1 MNFWI
6 RVNILSLIGTHMSKV
21 LSKPVT
27 AIITIICISLTLR
40 IYFTAWNLPTNS
52 SDSLLFM
59 IEGLQYSK
67 GDFSNVSNRPLWPLF
82 LSFFFLVFRFE
93 NNLEYMNLVRVV
105 AIMVSLATIPV
116 VYLISKKYVTEKYAI
131 LAALFFAIEPNLIE
145 NAIFGMTEPLFILL
159 GTLSFYFIIQK
170 NQKYQLLS
178 FIFAGLAFDT
188 RLNGITLIIL
198 LIISLIINRNQV
210 KKQSLFYGVLIFLVL
225 IFPAHFLVPIQ
236 HGFAPFPIIE
246 QIGTIVV
253 HGTTTYSTDISN
265 PTTNLLILNAIK
277 NELSH
282 ILRISM
288 PFLIMLV
295 PYGIILA
302 LKNNNYKNKILFLVI
317 IISLIIAIPQ
327 YTVSNE
333 YRNLFFIIPFLCI
346 FSAIA
351 FEKLTEKIDLKNIFL
366 VLLILGLILIS
377 TNFLRERYSID
388 EEYFI
393 EKDNFGKYVANNL
406 DGNITG
412 NIRLEIIRNMADLK
426 STTYFFNE
434 KLSLFDPGFPI
445 DSVSKLMNYCIQ
457 NKIDYM
463 IIEQKKV
470 EKHFTVFNKIEFNE
484 DNLPFLKEIYDTEK
498 LDYKKLKVKIF
509 KINYE
514 EYQDSLN

>member
-1 MNFWI
+1 M
-6 RVNILSLIGTHMSKV
+6 
-21 LSKPVT
+21 
-27 AIITIICISLTLR
+27 
-40 IYFTAWNLPTNS
+40 
-52 SDSLLFM
+52 
-59 IEGLQYSK
+59 
-67 GDFSNVSNRPLWPLF
+67 
-82 LSFFFLVFRFE
+82 
-93 NNLEYMNLVRVV
+93 
-105 AIMVSLATIPV
+105 
-116 VYLISKKYVTEKYAI
+116 
-131 LAALFFAIEPNLIE
+131 
-145 NAIFGMTEPLFILL
+145 L

-188 RLNGITLIIL
+188 RLNGIVLIIL

-225 IFPAHFLVPIQ
+225 IFPVHFLVPIQ

-246 QIGTIVV
+246 QIGTTVV

-282 ILRISM
+282 ILRISI

-351 FEKLTEKIDLKNIFL
+351 FEKLTEKTDLKNIFL

-377 TNFLRERYSID
+377 ANFLRERYSVD

-412 NIRLEIIRNMADLK
+412 NIRLEIIRNMVDLK
-426 STTYFFNE
+426 STSYFFNE

-457 NKIDYM
+457 NKIDYVVV
-463 IIEQKKV
+463 EQNKV
-470 EKHFTVFNKIEFNE
+470 EKHFPVFNKIEFNE
-484 DNLPFLKEIYDTEK
+484 DNLQFLKEIYDTEK
-498 LDYKKLKVKIF
+498 SDYKKLKVKIF